1 MSCRLTFSRLIL
13 GVTASLTTS
22 LSAFAG
28 DSTGVDA
35 GTNQAK
41 NLARLNCGAHIDR
54 ILPGGKIVTFAGGA
68 DNSSDPST
76 LLLDDNTLSCPL
88 SLGDNVFVV
97 TLPHVSVLQRFAFI
111 NRNAAAQGD
120 FEVAVSN
127 YRLGSTDPA
136 WTSVQRTTPFDK
148 ERLINQPMLGVEA
161 RYVRLTFHVRK
172 EGQLAA
178 LALYGI
184 PTLESFARVH
194 TVQAHTNYSLGTLTL
209 VTHLADT
216 LNFNYANQYAF
227 GRVVYVSSAGAGSP
241 SRMIDDDASTFFSFA
256 PNDPNP
262 TVIVALANRQK
273 LHRVSALSGISDA
286 QVEVYLLDEVGDNP
300 GDLTHARLV
309 GTATTAPDEDTLGIN
324 FEPQMARYVALR
336 WIPKH
341 RHQRPP
347 VIAEVCAFG
356 SVPLSVVDL
365 GEQPDLFANAA
376 KPGEGG
382 QDFSNSLGTLA
393 SPPDIN
399 PISP

>member
-1 MSCRLTFSRLIL
+1 MSCFMTFSRRSLA
-13 GVTASLTTS
+13 VTVSLFTS
-22 LSAFAG
+22 LSAFAA
-28 DSTGVDA
+28 DTTGIEDGA
-35 GTNQAK
+35 NQAK
-41 NLARLNCGAHIDR
+41 NLARLNCGARIDR

-68 DNSSDPST
+68 DNSGDPAT
-76 LLLDDNTLSCPL
+76 LLLDDSTMSCPL
-88 SLGDNVFVV
+88 GLGDNVFVV
-97 TLPHVSVLQRFAFI
+97 TLPHASVLQRFAFI

-136 WTSVQRTTPFDK
+136 WTSVQRVTPFDN
-148 ERLINQPMLGVEA
+148 ERLINLPMLGVEG

-184 PTLESFARVH
+184 PTLENFARVH

-227 GRVVYVSSAGAGSP
+227 GRVVYVSSSAATSP
-241 SRMIDDDASTFFSFA
+241 SRMIDDDASTFFKFA

-262 TVIVALANRQK
+262 TVVLALANRQK

-286 QVEVYLLDEVGDNP
+286 RVEVYLFDEVGDNP

-309 GTATTAPDEDTLGIN
+309 GSAETAPDEDTLGIN
-324 FEPQMARYVALR
+324 FEPQLARYVALR

-341 RHQRPP
+341 RNQGAP

-365 GEQPDLFANAA
+365 GEQPDLFADAA
-376 KPGEGG
+376 KPGEGSP
-382 QDFSNSLGTLA
+382 DFSNSLGTLA
-393 SPPDIN
+393 NPPQ
-399 PISP
+399 ISP

>member
-1 MSCRLTFSRLIL
+1 MSRRLAYPRRVLA
-13 GVTASLTTS
+13 VTASLLTS

-28 DSTGVDA
+28 DAIGIDA

-76 LLLDDNTLSCPL
+76 LLLDDTTLSCPL

-97 TLPHVSVLQRFAFI
+97 TLPHASVLQRFAFI

-148 ERLINQPMLGVEA
+148 ERLINLPMLGVEA

-227 GRVVYVSSAGAGSP
+227 GRVVYVSSSGEASP
-241 SRMIDDDASTFFSFA
+241 SRMIDDDAATFFSFA

-286 QVEVYLLDEVGDNP
+286 RVEVYLLDEVGDNP
-300 GDLTHARLV
+300 GDLSHARLV
-309 GTATTAPDEDTLGIN
+309 GTATTASDEDTLAIN

-336 WIPKH
+336 WFPKH
-341 RHQRPP
+341 LHQGPP

-365 GEQPDLFANAA
+365 GEQPDLFADAS
-376 KPGEGG
+376 KPGESA

-393 SPPDIN
+393 SPPTVQSV
-399 PISP
+399 SP